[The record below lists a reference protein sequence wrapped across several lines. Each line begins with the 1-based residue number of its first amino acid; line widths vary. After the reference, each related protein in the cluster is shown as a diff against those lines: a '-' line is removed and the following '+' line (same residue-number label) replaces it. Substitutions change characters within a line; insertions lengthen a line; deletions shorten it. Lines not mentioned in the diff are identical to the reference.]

1 MLPKKIDKIVKLLES
16 LKKQQFSKYIEWIN
30 QQILN
35 YIKSTYVNPRMAR
48 YFKTMNT
55 TGVPFTDFS
64 LDPDNISQIK
74 KLVNCLYHSRLAFLN
89 LENINVRESPQRAMS
104 DVWQLLTKTA
114 HEGYQA
120 CYLLTHLDIDLKE
133 MFRDELDLLL
143 PMINHI
149 NSFTKEYANDD
160 RAINEPEQI
169 SISDIWNKITGK
181 PSENPGPKP
190 ISSTLGKVT
199 KEFTETLQTIPL
211 SNTLGK
217 ISGTT
222 IEKMQPDSADVDFK
236 FLTQFSADLPGY
248 IEQLTNYIKTFTSEP
263 GSDTPSLN
271 DENLEKLQ
279 LLALKLLNDLESH
292 QENKLFRSLEYLN
305 LIYNGRSVI
314 TLAQESLAQMMH
326 LSHSTQDVIR
336 DHLAKLKYDLLPSLF
351 GLIDTIEENAMLKPG
366 TLSNPLMQK
375 IKPLYALLIYYA
387 KKPVNFKEKGEELLE
402 IEDSRFLALRLERT
416 YKRINDS
423 NKQLIKIERAQ
434 KAFEQFYQTLNMLQ
448 DKNQTISQL
457 SPEMRL
463 QLIGYYK
470 LIKPYMMQI
479 DFDLNDQLIDSFNGG
494 LSTMQSLGKTWTS
507 FINTP
512 WTVLPGKLYNWST
525 SKLPADHLSFVLAHK
540 DTLQTLFAK
549 KRATAQFHIDL
560 NMDLINSVN
569 QNSELVLFPCYEK
582 NNVFAIDEEKIL
594 NPETPGKSSELHYK
608 RDKKD
613 NLLMNPELLTSDQAL
628 ELHLY
633 YKNKRDKFLL
643 AQNAYQEMSNL
654 LKSLNINKLHT
665 NNLTPQTKL
674 KLRNLY
680 SLFQPYF
687 IHGVQSI
694 EGIPEQQ
701 KKEAVE
707 FDKNLADLL
716 SDPKEKPEGYT
727 APQPD
732 HNILNKLDQYFQ
744 VFFTDNDLNW
754 GRKSQHYLK
763 LAHEK
768 SIQEHE
774 ATPLEQDARI
784 GERGHHVFQ
793 HKDYSKLIYEFR
805 QSLQNRILPLFNN
818 SMQAQLRLP
827 SNLNVLPFPE
837 VENENKLRAQSKQV
851 IAIKRI
857 FNCVYH
863 LEAIMYHLE
872 ELDNRTP
879 ELIYVGYLIAAYT
892 HIYEIQDLHIKFTN
906 DPHLRLI
913 TKDLIDKAQYILA
926 TIQSHSDAYQVSAE
940 EVAYD
945 STVEYSAIW
954 YSVNAFFIGPKH
966 LRSLS
971 NTNYLTV
978 EELDE
983 LQIKAKKSTV
993 IIENLIRHSGHYFQL
1008 FLQTPN
1014 MLFLYTEMKA
1024 KLNEFIS
1031 TSHDTVMNN
1040 LDQFRTKIFTPMLLE
1055 ADQWEDK
1062 LGLKPGILSG
1072 PLRQITDEYY
1082 KGMLHS
1088 LKLNAKEHIPLVCNS
1103 SSTEQ
1108 RVAKTTAKIENISRH
1123 LEKLE
1128 QNYQHVN
1135 ALYVLFKDFKSL
1147 ANQPF
1152 ATPLL
1157 ELKMNGELSGGPL
1170 SNFKITK
1177 EQLIDA
1183 YKKAMPKLARL
1194 QKKVIISL
1202 HTNDYE
1208 KEFDAMLNSELKEYE
1223 PKISRIMAYVS
1234 SSHKYYLGLKATYTT
1249 HLNTANEKLAYLNEL
1264 KQAHEPEN
1272 LRFIEEYTTESFEK
1286 KMKTL
1291 CNRHIGLQYT
1301 DKEYRTKLSEYLLTF
1316 KADIISQAKTIDD
1329 INLTVDN
1336 LLKEKVKLFEE
1347 RHYVEYYHLDSVRV
1361 ALAQFKNYFSL
1372 VAIGQQNSLFE
1383 NEKTLSAKTKKIN
1396 KLVDITEDTQLG
1408 INERLNL
1415 IKKQVES
1422 PRFKRIIL
1430 AHKQADHF
1438 SLTYLIQCIASLLET
1453 LRLYKPART
1462 KHYSKLTENTTTE
1475 PKMSELSTRFGLFAT
1490 ESRPTAPSLSP
1501 IDSSTESPKPS
1512 PG

>member
-1 MLPKKIDKIVKLLES
+1 MLPKEIEKIVRLLES
-16 LKKQQFSKYIEWIN
+16 LKEQQFSKYIEWIN
-30 QQILN
+30 HQVLN
-35 YIKSTYVNPRMAR
+35 YIKSTYVSPRMAR
-48 YFKTMNT
+48 YFKKMNT

-64 LDPDNISQIK
+64 IDPDNISQIK
-74 KLVNCLYHSRLAFLN
+74 KLVNCLYHSRLAFLD
-89 LENINVRESPQRAMS
+89 LEGMDVRESPQRAHS
-104 DVWQLLTKTA
+104 DLMLLLQKTA

-133 MFRDELDLLL
+133 VFSDELELLL

-149 NSFTKEYANDD
+149 QSFAKEYAKNDTSVD
-160 RAINEPEQI
+160 EPAPRSIN
-169 SISDIWNKITGK
+169 DIWSKITGQA
-181 PSENPGPKP
+181 SENQGPKP

-199 KEFTETLQTIPL
+199 KEFTEKLQIMPI

-217 ISGTT
+217 ISGTA
-222 IEKMQPDSADVDFK
+222 IEKIQPDSADVDFK

-263 GSDTPSLN
+263 GSDAPSLN

-279 LLALKLLNDLESH
+279 MLALKLLNELESQ

-305 LIYNGRSVI
+305 LIYNGRSII

-326 LSHSTQDVIR
+326 LSNSTQDVIR
-336 DHLAKLKYDLLPSLF
+336 DHLAKLKYDVLPSLF

-387 KKPVNFKEKGEELLE
+387 KKPVNFTEKGEELLE

-434 KAFEQFYQTLNMLQ
+434 KSFEQFYQILNTLQ

-463 QLIGYYK
+463 NLIGYYK
-470 LIKPYMMQI
+470 RIKPYMMQI
-479 DFDLNDQLIDSFNGG
+479 DFDLNDQLIDSLNGG
-494 LSTMQSLGKTWTS
+494 LSTMQSLGKTWST
-507 FINTP
+507 FKNTP
-512 WTVLPGKLYNWST
+512 WSVLPGKLYNWST

-560 NMDLINSVN
+560 NTDLINSVN
-569 QNSELVLFPCYEK
+569 QNSELILFPCYDK
-582 NNVFAIDEEKIL
+582 NNVFATDEEKIL
-594 NPETPGKSSELHYK
+594 KTETPGTSSEFHYK
-608 RDKKD
+608 QDKQD

-643 AQNAYQEMSNL
+643 AKNAYEEMREL
-654 LKSLNINKLHT
+654 LKSPNINKLP
-665 NNLTPQTKL
+665 PQIKL

-687 IHGVQSI
+687 IHGVQSMEDI
-694 EGIPEQQ
+694 SEQQ
-701 KKEAVE
+701 KKEAAQ
-707 FDKNLADLL
+707 FDKKIAYLL
-716 SDPKEKPEGYT
+716 SEPNEKSEGYT
-727 APQPD
+727 TPQPV
-732 HNILNKLDQYFQ
+732 HNIFNELDQYFQ
-744 VFFTDNDLNW
+744 VFFTENDLNW

-774 ATPLEQDARI
+774 ETPLEQDTKISA
-784 GERGHHVFQ
+784 RGHHVIQ
-793 HKDYSKLIYEFR
+793 HTEFSKLIYEFR
-805 QSLQNRILPLFNN
+805 QSLQNQVLPFFNN

-827 SNLNVLPFPE
+827 KNSKALPFPE
-837 VENENKLRAQSKQV
+837 VERENKLRAQSEQV

-863 LEAIMYHLE
+863 LEGIMRNME

-879 ELIYVGYLIAAYT
+879 EKIYVTYLIAAYT
-892 HIYEIQDLHIKFTN
+892 HIYEIQDLHKKFTH

-926 TIQSHSDAYQVSAE
+926 TIQSNSDAYQVSAE

-945 STVEYSAIW
+945 NTVEYNAIW
-954 YSVNAFFIGPKH
+954 YSINAFFIGPKH
-966 LRSLS
+966 IRSLS

-993 IIENLIRHSGHYFQL
+993 IIENLIRHSGRYFQL

-1014 MLFLYTEMKA
+1014 MLFLYTEMTA
-1024 KLNEFIS
+1024 KLNEFVS

-1062 LGLKPGILSG
+1062 LGLRPGILSG
-1072 PLRQITDEYY
+1072 PLKQVTDEYY

-1108 RVAKTTAKIENISRH
+1108 RIARTTARIENISRH

-1128 QNYQHVN
+1128 QNYQHVK
-1135 ALYVLFKDFKSL
+1135 ALHALFVDYKSL

-1152 ATPLL
+1152 ATPGLDL
-1157 ELKMNGELSGGPL
+1157 QMNGALSGGPL
-1170 SNFKITK
+1170 SNLKITK

-1183 YKKAMPKLARL
+1183 YKKAMPKLAQL
-1194 QKKVIISL
+1194 HKKITISPY
-1202 HTNDYE
+1202 TNNVE

-1223 PKISRIMAYVS
+1223 PKISRIMAFVS

-1249 HLNTANEKLAYLNEL
+1249 HLDTANEKLAYLNEL
-1264 KQAHEPEN
+1264 KQAHEPES
-1272 LRFIEEYTTESFEK
+1272 LRFIEEYTTESFDK
-1286 KMKTL
+1286 KMKSL

-1316 KADIISQAKTIDD
+1316 KADIINQAKTTED
-1329 INLTVDN
+1329 INLIVDN
-1336 LLKEKVKLFEE
+1336 LLKDKVKLFEE
-1347 RHYVEYYHLDSVRV
+1347 QHYIEYYHLDSVRV
-1361 ALAQFKNYFSL
+1361 TLAQFKNYFSL
-1372 VAIGQQNSLFE
+1372 VAIGQQKSLFE

-1396 KLVDITEDTQLG
+1396 KLVDFTEDTQLS
-1408 INERLNL
+1408 INERLDL
-1415 IKKQVES
+1415 IKMQVEN

-1430 AHKQADHF
+1430 AHKKADHF
-1438 SLTYLIQCIASLLET
+1438 SFTYLIQCIASLLET
-1453 LRLYKPART
+1453 LNLYKPART
-1462 KHYSKLTENTTTE
+1462 KLYNKLAGNTSTE

-1490 ESRPTAPSLSP
+1490 ENQPAAPTPST
-1501 IDSSTESPKPS
+1501 IDSSNESPNPS